1 MTLPLAIRKKV
12 SKVTQLA
19 LNKILTIGVIQTSLN
34 YQAAWKDDGAKNWQ
48 EIVQIS
54 EIEELHAKK
63 EIRHFLASLR
73 DTSNKKKPDI
83 ILFPELSIP
92 LGFVP
97 KLKRATEKLESIV
110 IAGLDYQIE
119 ESENRPTVS
128 NEAVVIVPKKIRSKK
143 IAARTETRMVG
154 KTYPAQGE
162 KERLNKIG
170 VEFKSHPTIWVF
182 DGNHLGKF
190 AVAICYDFMDLD
202 RIVMYRNK
210 IQTLFVLAYN
220 RDTTS
225 FDHIAEALSR
235 MLFCNVVVCNCGKF
249 GGSIAL
255 SPFKKPYKRLIYRH
269 SGQDLSNAQ
278 IIQLPLRKIAEH
290 QSENFSEDLKSLP
303 PGFNETRN
311 LRFRQQEI

>member
-1 MTLPLAIRKKV
+1 MNDL
-12 SKVTQLA
+12 
-19 LNKILTIGVIQTSLN
+19 LTIGVIQTSLN
-34 YQAAWKDDGAKNWQ
+34 DLAAWNDDGSGNWQ

-54 EIEELHAKK
+54 KIEELRAMK
-63 EIRHFLASLR
+63 EIRHFLASLQN
-73 DTSNKKKPDI
+73 TSNKKKTDI

-97 KLKRATEKLESIV
+97 KLKRATENLESIV
-110 IAGLDYQIE
+110 IAGLDYRIE
-119 ESENRPTVS
+119 KNENCPTVS
-128 NEAVVIVPKKIRSKK
+128 NEAVVIIPKKIRNKK
-143 IAARTETRMVG
+143 IATRTEIRRVG
-154 KTYPAQGE
+154 KTYPARGE
-162 KERLNKIG
+162 EILLNNLG
-170 VEFKSHPTIWVF
+170 VEFKPHPTIWVF
-182 DGNHLGKF
+182 DGGNLGKF

-225 FDHIAEALSR
+225 FNHIAEALSR

-255 SPFKKPYKRLIYRH
+255 SPFKKTYKRLVYQH

-278 IIQLPLRKIAEH
+278 IIQLPLREIAEH

-311 LRFRQQEI
+311 LRFSQQEI